1 MRRRLLQSRVTRQLG
16 LVGIAAGGL
25 AALTGRPLVASV
37 LVPTEFREVV
47 ADATL
52 IVRGR
57 VTDVRGVVVPGSGI
71 DTIGTV
77 LVDAVVKGTPSEFV
91 AVRIPGGTVGRSR
104 WIVVGAPTVAVGD
117 RAVFFLKRGSDNA
130 LRPVGLSMGIYPVRV
145 ESPSGRAV
153 VDPPAVIGRTA
164 SPGAIVRGDPRR
176 RPMPV
181 QEFESLVRMVMAA
194 KTVPAKGAGR

>member
-1 MRRRLLQSRVTRQLG
+1 M
-16 LVGIAAGGL
+16 IAAGCL
-25 AALTGRPLVASV
+25 ASLTGGPLVASV

-47 ADATL
+47 SDATL

-57 VTDVRGVVVPGSGI
+57 VTDVRGVVVPDAGI
-71 DTIGTV
+71 DTIATV
-77 LVDAVVKGTPSEFV
+77 LVDGTVKGTPSEFV

-117 RAVFFLKRGSDNA
+117 HAVFFLKRGPDNA

-145 ESPSGRAV
+145 EPASGRAV
-153 VDPPAVIGRTA
+153 VDPPAVVGRTA
-164 SPGAIVRGDPRR
+164 SPGAVVRGDPRR

-181 QEFESLVRMVMAA
+181 QEFESLVRLVMAA
-194 KTVPAKGAGR
+194 KTVAPKKEAGR